1 MLTLAERDHK
11 LNNETFSRISRFI
24 NAEYG
29 IQLPLSKKVM
39 VESRLQ
45 KRLRKLNIESF
56 SDYADYIFSP
66 AGEKAEMISMVD
78 LITTN
83 KTDFFRE
90 AEHFEYLLHTALPDM
105 SDYNRSGTK
114 NICNLWSCGCSSGE
128 EPYTLAMVLSE
139 FAELIPSFKYHI
151 KATDVSSEVLSKARG
166 AVYTEKD
173 VAPVPM
179 RLRSKYLL
187 RNNDSSN
194 NPLIKIKPEIRST
207 IQFEHLNLMDEQYSI
222 PKTMD
227 IIFFRNV
234 AIYFAKSIQEEII
247 NKICRHLKPGG
258 YLFIGHSESLFNMDV
273 PVKQIGSTIYRKL

>member
-1 MLTLAERDHK
+1 MITMTEQNCK
-11 LNNETFSRISRFI
+11 LSNETFSRISRFI
-24 NAEYG
+24 NKEYG

-45 KRLRKLNIESF
+45 KRLKKLNKESF

-66 AGEKAEMISMVD
+66 EGEKTELINMVD

-90 AEHFEYLLHTALPDM
+90 SDHFDFLLYTVLPDRF
-105 SDYNRSGTK
+105 DNNRSGP
-114 NICNLWSCGCSSGE
+114 NMCNVWSCGCSSGE

-139 FAELIPSFKYHI
+139 FAEGSPSFKYHI
-151 KATDVSSEVLSKARG
+151 KGTDVSSEVLTKAKC
-166 AVYTEKD
+166 AIYTEKD
-173 VAPVPM
+173 IEPVPM
-179 RLRSKYLL
+179 QLRRKYLL
-187 RNNDSSN
+187 RSKDSTTSFV
-194 NPLIKIKPEIRST
+194 KIKPEIQGNV
-207 IQFEHLNLMDEQYSI
+207 QFEYLNLMDKHYSI
-222 PKTMD
+222 TGGMD

-234 AIYFAKSIQEEII
+234 AIYFEKSIQEEIV

-273 PVKQIGSTIYRKL
+273 PVEQMGPTVYRRL

>member
-1 MLTLAERDHK
+1 
-11 LNNETFSRISRFI
+11 
-24 NAEYG
+24 
-29 IQLPLSKKVM
+29 
-39 VESRLQ
+39 
-45 KRLRKLNIESF
+45 LRKLDIESF

-90 AEHFEYLLHTALPDM
+90 ADHFEYLLHTVLPHM
-105 SDYNRSGTK
+105 SDSNQSGTK

-139 FAELIPSFKYHI
+139 FAEPIPSFKYHI

-166 AVYTEKD
+166 AVYTESD
-173 VAPVPM
+173 VEPVPM
-179 RLRSKYLL
+179 QLRHKYLL
-187 RNNDSSN
+187 RNKDSS
-194 NPLIKIKPEIRST
+194 NPLIKIKPEIRSN

-222 PKTMD
+222 PRTMD

-234 AIYFAKSIQEEII
+234 AIYFTKSTQEEII
-247 NKICRHLKPGG
+247 NKICRHLKPEG

-273 PVKQIGSTIYRKL
+273 PVKQVGSTVYRRI